1 MFIQEFVKEH
11 GDRYIIVFAEEK
23 PYTVNTRGSFAVHR
37 SSFAFLYDT
46 YVNRYVISTWAG
58 VGPVAAYGPSSKTIL
73 DTMVPINTAADFDNV
88 VVPEDGITHRWVGMI
103 KNFIGDED
111 AITAFNR
118 LLHPLK
124 KLEKHQ
130 LDGAVVAPN
139 RSQAGVFKFFGR
151 YVSFDK
157 RKHYNGGGEWS
168 VQYGRIV
175 HPTSEVDFAG
185 FPSLLTHRKC
195 LLTLNG
201 GRKVRYGTHGTN
213 FVVQIN
219 EPSDFYYLYLLK
231 EQQKL
236 QSKWSYKIKSFFGM
250 TPKSKGFL
258 SNIPT
263 NNTQLKD
270 SAQKEAQR
278 KEPKDVPLSSLF
290 PRD

>member
-1 MFIQEFVKEH
+1 MFITEFVKEH
-11 GDRYIIVFAEEK
+11 SDRYVIVFAEEK
-23 PYTVNTRGSFAVHR
+23 PYTVNSRGSFTVHR

-46 YVNRYVISTWAG
+46 YVNQYVISTWNG

-73 DTMVPINTAADFDNV
+73 DTMVPINTAEDFDNV

-118 LLHPLK
+118 LVHPLK

-130 LDGAVVAPN
+130 LNGAVVAPN
-139 RSQAGVFKFFGR
+139 RPDAWVFKFFGR
-151 YVSFDK
+151 YISFDK
-157 RKHYNGGGEWS
+157 RKHYNGSRELS
-168 VQYGRIV
+168 VHYGRIS
-175 HPTSEVDFAG
+175 HPTSEVDFSG
-185 FPSLLTHRKC
+185 FPSLLNHRKC

-201 GRKVRYGTHGTN
+201 GRKVRYGTYGTN

-236 QSKWSYKIKSFFGM
+236 QNKWSYKIKRLFGM

-258 SNIPT
+258 SNVPT
-263 NNTQLKD
+263 NNAQLKD
-270 SAQKEAQR
+270 VAQQEAKR
-278 KEPKDVPLSSLF
+278 KEPKDIPLSALF
-290 PRD
+290 PQD